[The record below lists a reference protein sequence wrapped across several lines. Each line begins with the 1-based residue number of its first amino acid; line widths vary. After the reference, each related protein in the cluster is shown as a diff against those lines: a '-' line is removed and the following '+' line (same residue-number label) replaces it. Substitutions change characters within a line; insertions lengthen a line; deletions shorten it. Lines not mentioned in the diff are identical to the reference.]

1 MSNYTAP
8 AAPTAAPSA
17 PPSSS
22 QPPPG
27 QDSGGSGP
35 YLPRNAV
42 LGGRPTIPLDIPICT
57 VFLVLFI
64 LAATFN
70 MAIFQIN
77 KKHGYKFLFSG
88 LLFGFCMARIVALA
102 SRIAWAVHDTDI
114 NIAIASQIFTAA
126 GVILLF
132 VTNLI
137 FAQRII
143 RAYHPFF
150 GWSRPVGVLFGFL
163 FGSIV
168 AILVTVIAVT
178 VHNFFTLDTAAR
190 QTDRAIQLF
199 CGVWLAAMAF
209 LPIPLALIAVVIPRR
224 TRIDKFGQGHFSTKF
239 GLLLF
244 TAALLATGAVFR
256 ATTNFFARPVAD
268 PAWYHSKACY
278 YCFNFGIEVLVV
290 YIYALSRF
298 DKRFHIPDGSSAPGH
313 YSCSEDGR
321 SPVRSGRTSV
331 ASSARHHGD
340 GSVSGRRHST
350 AGQRRRSH
358 QRQSRVDMVMTTDLE
373 GAGGGGSGGGILKQ
387 PAAAHVR
394 SSKRFSTALSSG
406 HSRKGGKRSSGMPP
420 GYFSTSTSSL
430 KNGILA
436 PGGYGGNGHGGDG
449 RPKSVKSAP
458 RSVRSFYGPGAEGA
472 ARSEAD
478 IATMVADMEWM
489 ARAMRELYG
498 DEEAVDTISLGRK
511 SNGQQKG

>member
-17 PPSSS
+17 PSSSS
-22 QPPPG
+22 QPPG

-42 LGGRPTIPLDIPICT
+42 LGGRPTIPLDVPICT
-57 VFLVLFI
+57 VFLILFI

-70 MAIFQIN
+70 MTIFQIN

-102 SRIAWAVHDTDI
+102 SRIAWAVHNTDI

-150 GWSRPVGVLFGFL
+150 GWSRPVGVLFGVL

-168 AILVTVIAVT
+168 AILVVVIAVT
-178 VHNFFTLDTAAR
+178 VHSFFTLDTAAR

-199 CGVWLAAMAF
+199 CGVWMAVVAF

-244 TAALLATGAVFR
+244 TSALLATGAIFR
-256 ATTNFFARPVAD
+256 ATTNFFARPVGD

-331 ASSARHHGD
+331 ASSAGQ
-340 GSVSGRRHST
+340 RHST
-350 AGQRRRSH
+350 GGGGGQRRRSH
-358 QRQSRVDMVMTTDLE
+358 QRQSRIDMVMTTDLE
-373 GAGGGGSGGGILKQ
+373 GAGGGGGGGGGILKQ

-394 SSKRFSTALSSG
+394 CSKRFSTPLSSG

-420 GYFSTSTSSL
+420 GYFSSTSTSSL

-478 IATMVADMEWM
+478 IATMEADMEWM

-498 DEEAVDTISLGRK
+498 DEEVVDTTSLGRK
-511 SNGQQKG
+511 SNGQQRG